1 MSLPVK
7 NVDLHGNVPHQCP
20 VALLFIDVINDLEFP
35 GGDRLAEHAEPMAQH
50 LAALKERAR
59 VAGIPAIYI
68 NDNYGQW
75 RSDFRTLV
83 QHCREDDVRGRTLA
97 QVLTPNDDDYF
108 VLKPKHSGFY
118 ATALELLL
126 RYLGTHTLILTG
138 LTGDSCVLFT
148 AADAFLRDYRL
159 YVPADCTAS
168 TDAEANAR
176 ALSYMQAQLDADVR
190 SSHELDLEAVITTAR
205 TPPEA

>member
-1 MSLPVK
+1 MTVPAK
-7 NVDLHGNVPHQCP
+7 NADLHGNVPDQCP
-20 VALLFIDVINDLEFP
+20 VALLLIDVINDLEFP
-35 GGDRLAEHAEPMAQH
+35 GGDHLAEHAEPMAHH
-50 LAALKERAR
+50 LATLKQRAH
-59 VAGIPAIYI
+59 ATGIPVIYV

-83 QHCREDDVRGRTLA
+83 QHCLEDDVRGRALA
-97 QVLTPNDDDYF
+97 RMLTPDDDDYF

-126 RYLGTHTLILTG
+126 RYLGAHTLILTG

-148 AADAFLRDYRL
+148 ASDAFLRDYRL

-168 TDAEANAR
+168 MDAEANAR
-176 ALSYMQAQLDADVR
+176 ALGYMQAQLDADIR
-190 SSHELDLEAVITTAR
+190 PSHNLDLETLTT
-205 TPPEA
+205 TPGSSATS